1 MKFKINQETLM
12 SNQLDDTLMYYVIDK
27 MVLESLLKLC
37 IIEETDIFNV
47 LKSKTL
53 YYTEVFNDEF
63 LTKPCFLVFDD
74 ENNLQIW
81 SDEYIPIKE
90 NDIYFTDEYECDE
103 EVRIKNSFYQKYKN
117 KICSQLLNAD
127 PQVVLELTD
136 VLNLL

>member
-1 MKFKINQETLM
+1 MKFTINQETLM

-53 YYTEVFNDEF
+53 YYTEDFNDEF

-90 NDIYFTDEYECDE
+90 NDIYFTDEYECDD

-117 KICSQLLNAD
+117 KIRSQLLNTD